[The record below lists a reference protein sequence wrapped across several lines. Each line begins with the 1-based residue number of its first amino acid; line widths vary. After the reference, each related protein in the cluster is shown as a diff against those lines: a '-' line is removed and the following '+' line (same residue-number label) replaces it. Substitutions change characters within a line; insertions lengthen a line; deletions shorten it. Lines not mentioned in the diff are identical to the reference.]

1 MKITPLEIRQKTFE
15 KAFRGLD
22 KDEVYAYLTTLSQEW
37 EKMIDENKELK
48 IKLENTAREVEKLRE
63 VESSLFKTLKTAEDT
78 GANMI
83 DQATK
88 AAKLHMRETELKAES
103 VLNDART
110 KAKNMIEEAEMRSRT
125 AIEEM
130 EDHLKDLGQLYR
142 TLENARAD
150 MIAEIKGAAQDALER
165 TDRISSRSKSMD
177 IEKKL
182 LEVKKSFF
190 DKSDYKLME
199 IDTNTSLATYATGWL
214 SDDRENE
221 SASSEPARNQKK
233 PADEDEEMTQEDSPL
248 DTFEENGD
256 NSEEKKKKI
265 KKEDDDSSFFDDI
278 E

>member
-22 KDEVYAYLTTLSQEW
+22 KDEVYAYLTSLSQEW

-48 IKLENTAREVEKLRE
+48 IRLDNTVKEVEKLRE

-88 AAKLHMRETELKAES
+88 AAKLHMRETEIKAES
-103 VLNDART
+103 LLNDART

-125 AIEEM
+125 AIEDM

-150 MIAEIKGAAQDALER
+150 MIAEIKGAAKDALDR
-165 TDRISSRSKSMD
+165 TDRISSRAKSLD
-177 IEKKL
+177 IEQKL

-199 IDTNTSLATYATGWL
+199 VDTSSSLANYASGWL
-214 SDDRENE
+214 S
-221 SASSEPARNQKK
+221 
-233 PADEDEEMTQEDSPL
+233 EDSDEKQPPVPEKPR
-248 DTFEENGD
+248 DTEVKTTHDISDERPGSDD
-256 NSEEKKKKI
+256 NQEPDFGEKKETKEKKK
-265 KKEDDDSSFFDDI
+265 EEGGGSFFDDI

>member
-48 IKLENTAREVEKLRE
+48 LKLDNTVKEVEKLRE

-142 TLENARAD
+142 TLENARED
-150 MIAEIKGAAQDALER
+150 LMAEIKGAAQDALDR
-165 TDRISSRSKSMD
+165 TDRIASRSKNMD

-199 IDTNTSLATYATGWL
+199 VDTSTSLASYASGWL
-214 SDDRENE
+214 SDDKEDAGKDGQE
-221 SASSEPARNQKK
+221 D
-233 PADEDEEMTQEDSPL
+233 PADAEELTPGNSPL
-248 DTFEENGD
+248 ESLDDSGTNQDQEKER
-256 NSEEKKKKI
+256 KKK
-265 KKEDDDSSFFDDI
+265 DDESSFFDDI

>member
-37 EKMIDENKELK
+37 EKLNDENKELK
-48 IKLENTAREVEKLRE
+48 MKLENSHKEVEKLRE
-63 VESSLFKTLKTAEDT
+63 VETSLFKTLKTAEDT

-88 AAKLHMRETELKAES
+88 AAKLHMREVEMKAET
-103 VLNDART
+103 VLNDARN
-110 KAKNMIEEAEMRSRT
+110 KAKNMIEEAELRSRHT
-125 AIEEM
+125 IEEM

-150 MIAEIKGAAQDALER
+150 MISEIKGAAQDALER
-165 TDRISSRSKSMD
+165 TERISNRTKNLD

-190 DKSDYKLME
+190 DNSDYKLME
-199 IDTNTSLATYATGWL
+199 VDLNTSLATYANGWL
-214 SDDRENE
+214 SDENKEGEEEEVGHENE
-221 SASSEPARNQKK
+221 PRKIQKDHT
-233 PADEDEEMTQEDSPL
+233 DE
-248 DTFEENGD
+248 
-256 NSEEKKKKI
+256 KI
-265 KKEDDDSSFFDDI
+265 KRDKPDQSNSSFFDDI

>member
-37 EKMIDENKELK
+37 EKLNDQNKELK
-48 IKLENTAREVEKLRE
+48 MKLENTQKEIEKLRE
-63 VESSLFKTLKTAEDT
+63 VETSLFKTLKTAEDT

-88 AAKLHMRETELKAES
+88 AAKLHMRETEMKAET
-103 VLNDART
+103 VLNDARN
-110 KAKNMIEEAEMRSRT
+110 KAKNMIEEAELRSRHT
-125 AIEEM
+125 IEEM

-150 MIAEIKGAAQDALER
+150 MISEIKGAAQDALER
-165 TDRISSRSKSMD
+165 AERITNRTKNLD

-190 DKSDYKLME
+190 DNSDYKLME
-199 IDTNTSLATYATGWL
+199 VDLNTSLATYANGWL
-214 SDDRENE
+214 SDENKEEEEEEVGQENE
-221 SASSEPARNQKK
+221 PRKIQK
-233 PADEDEEMTQEDSPL
+233 DH
-248 DTFEENGD
+248 
-256 NSEEKKKKI
+256 SEEKGKRDKPDKSN
-265 KKEDDDSSFFDDI
+265 SSFFDDI

>member
-15 KAFRGLD
+15 KTFRGLD

-37 EKMIDENKELK
+37 EKLNDQNKELK
-48 IKLENTAREVEKLRE
+48 MKLENSQKEVEKLRE
-63 VESSLFKTLKTAEDT
+63 VETSLFKTLKTAEDT

-103 VLNDART
+103 VLNDAKV
-110 KAKNMIEEAEMRSRT
+110 KAKNMIEEAELRSRHT
-125 AIEEM
+125 IEEM

-165 TDRISSRSKSMD
+165 TDRISSRTKNLD

-190 DKSDYKLME
+190 DNSDYQLME
-199 IDTNTSLATYATGWL
+199 VDLNTSLATYANGWL
-214 SDDRENE
+214 SDD
-221 SASSEPARNQKK
+221 SGK
-233 PADEDEEMTQEDSPL
+233 
-248 DTFEENGD
+248 
-256 NSEEKKKKI
+256 EEKEEVQENVGREPKNNEPKPREKK
-265 KKEDDDSSFFDDI
+265 DDSGSSFFDDI

>member
-22 KDEVYAYLTTLSQEW
+22 KDEVYAYLTTISQEW
-37 EKMIDENKELK
+37 EKMIDERKELK
-48 IKLENTAREVEKLRE
+48 IKLENAVKEVEKLRE
-63 VESSLFKTLKTAEDT
+63 VETSLFKTLKTAEDT

-88 AAKLHMRETELKAES
+88 AAKLHMRETEIKAES

-110 KAKNMIEEAEMRSRT
+110 KAKNMIEEAELQSRG

-150 MIAEIKGAAQDALER
+150 LIGEIKGAAQDALDR
-165 TDRISSRSKSMD
+165 TDRISSRGKNLD

-199 IDTNTSLATYATGWL
+199 LDTSTSLASYASGWL
-214 SDDRENE
+214 SDESTGSKEKDDKKGENHADI
-221 SASSEPARNQKK
+221 SADDSPRADKEPQDKK
-233 PADEDEEMTQEDSPL
+233 EEDSKQ
-248 DTFEENGD
+248 N
-256 NSEEKKKKI
+256 
-265 KKEDDDSSFFDDI
+265 KEGGSFFDDI